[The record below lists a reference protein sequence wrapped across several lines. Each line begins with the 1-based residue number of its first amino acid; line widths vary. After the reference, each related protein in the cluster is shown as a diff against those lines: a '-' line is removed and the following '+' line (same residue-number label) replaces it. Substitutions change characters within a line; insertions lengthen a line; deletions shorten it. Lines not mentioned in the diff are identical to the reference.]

1 MLNVALTGN
10 IAAGKSTVAELF
22 RRWGAVIID
31 ADQLVREVQAPGS
44 PVLAAIV
51 ARFGSG
57 VLLPD
62 GSLDRARLRTIVMS
76 DPEAR
81 HDLEAVVHPAVQE
94 RRNVLLHAAW
104 ERGAQIVINDIPL
117 LFEALDPAAF
127 DAVVLVDAPEA
138 MRLERLTRDR
148 GMDLDAARRA
158 IAAQQPS
165 GVKREWR
172 GGPRREGPR
181 VIDNDGDMTLLEAR
195 TRAVWDDLVALS
207 KWWCA

>member
-22 RRWGAVIID
+22 RRWGAVVID

-44 PVLAAIV
+44 PVMAEIV

-76 DPEAR
+76 DPDAR
-81 HDLEAVVHPAVQE
+81 RDLEAVVHPAVQE
-94 RRNVLLHAAW
+94 RRNLLLHAAW
-104 ERGAQIVINDIPL
+104 ERGAQIAINDIPL

-138 MRLERLTRDR
+138 IRLERLTRDR
-148 GMDLDAARRA
+148 GMDLEEARRA

-165 GVKREWR
+165 GVKRKWR

-181 VIDNDGDMTLLEAR
+181 VIDNDGDLTLLEAR
-195 TRAVWDDLVALS
+195 ARAVWDDLVALS